1 MKKAL
6 SNLFVSGLLMS
17 CLGLSLSA
25 AIAQN
30 EPLPEECEAA
40 KIWETSREERIE
52 QEFQRR
58 GISNPVQQQMNR
70 AEVERV
76 GDERIGILK
85 DLCAQKKKK

>member
-1 MKKAL
+1 MQKAI
-6 SNLFVSGLLMS
+6 SNLVAIGLLMS
-17 CLGLSLSA
+17 SLILPLSA

-30 EPLPEECEAA
+30 GPIPEECEAA
-40 KIWETSREERIE
+40 KIWQETREERIE

-76 GDERIGILK
+76 VNERIRILK
-85 DLCAQKKKK
+85 DLCAQKKK